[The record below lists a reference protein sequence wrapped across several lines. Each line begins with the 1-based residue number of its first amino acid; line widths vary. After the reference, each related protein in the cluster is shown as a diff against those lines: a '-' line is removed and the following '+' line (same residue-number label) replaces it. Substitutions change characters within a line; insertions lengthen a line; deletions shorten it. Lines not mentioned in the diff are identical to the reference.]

1 MKNNFKAAACSLSP
15 VSTMHDMPPPPSP
28 RVPQVLD
35 AHACVRED
43 GGRRNDGTKSPVH
56 KCATC
61 ERKRGTRTEEG
72 KREAR
77 RTQRHTGRGGRDASR
92 GAVQV

>member
-35 AHACVRED
+35 AHACVREG

-61 ERKRGTRTEEG
+61 ERKEE
-72 KREAR
+72 REAGGAKDATPH
-77 RTQRHTGRGGRDASR
+77 RTGRDASR
-92 GAVQV
+92 GAGQV